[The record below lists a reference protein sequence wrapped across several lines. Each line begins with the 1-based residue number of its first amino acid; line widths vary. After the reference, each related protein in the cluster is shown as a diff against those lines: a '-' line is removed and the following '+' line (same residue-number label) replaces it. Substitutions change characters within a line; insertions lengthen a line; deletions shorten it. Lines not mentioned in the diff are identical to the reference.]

1 VTHRLARLRE
11 ALGTIVTT
19 DPATLEAHRHDY
31 WMLAQMMDLHDRPSP
46 APLAVVRPEST
57 EQVSRT
63 LVACR
68 DLGLPVIPFGGASGV
83 CGAIEASPESVV
95 LSTRSLEGLVALDDD
110 DLRASFRAGT
120 MGPDAERIVQERGL
134 TIGHWPQSID
144 LSTVGGWVATR
155 ASGQY
160 SSAYGNIEDLLL
172 GLEAV
177 LPDGSVLRTS
187 ETPRASAGPDLRQL
201 MLGSEGTLGVITEVT
216 FSLRPLPEA
225 SVGQAFHFADI
236 FAGFDPI
243 RRFMRDGWR
252 PPVIRLYDAPESARH
267 FEGQCPPGRAALILL
282 HEGPRSQVDLQIS
295 EVAKICT
302 AAGGVEMSDESVGR
316 WLEHRNRVPTFTE
329 LLSNGLVVDTIE
341 VGAPWSRVGA
351 LYDAVTQSLREV
363 PSVRAA
369 TGHSSHSYRSGTN
382 LYFTFVARPD
392 DKAQMADVYRECWTR
407 TMQATLATGCGIA
420 HHHGIGRV
428 RRDFLA
434 SEIGETGIG
443 LLRAV
448 KGALDPQ
455 GLLNPGALLPPQ

>member
-1 VTHRLARLRE
+1 
-11 ALGTIVTT
+11 
-19 DPATLEAHRHDY
+19 
-31 WMLAQMMDLHDRPSP
+31 
-46 APLAVVRPEST
+46 
-57 EQVSRT
+57 
-63 LVACR
+63 
-68 DLGLPVIPFGGASGV
+68 
-83 CGAIEASPESVV
+83 
-95 LSTRSLEGLVALDDD
+95 
-110 DLRASFRAGT
+110 
-120 MGPDAERIVQERGL
+120 
-134 TIGHWPQSID
+134 
-144 LSTVGGWVATR
+144 
-155 ASGQY
+155 
-160 SSAYGNIEDLLL
+160 
-172 GLEAV
+172 
-177 LPDGSVLRTS
+177 
-187 ETPRASAGPDLRQL
+187 
-201 MLGSEGTLGVITEVT
+201 
-216 FSLRPLPEA
+216 
-225 SVGQAFHFADI
+225 
-236 FAGFDPI
+236 
-243 RRFMRDGWR
+243 
-252 PPVIRLYDAPESARH
+252 
-267 FEGQCPPGRAALILL
+267 
-282 HEGPRSQVDLQIS
+282 
-295 EVAKICT
+295 
-302 AAGGVEMSDESVGR
+302 MSDESVGR